1 MAKYLIRRFIELF
14 VALFII
20 TTAVFFLTNAAPGDP
35 LVSRAINLPAEQ
47 RANLYAR
54 YGLDKPLGERY
65 VITMLGML
73 HGNFGESV
81 VHSGQ
86 TIQSMLA
93 ERLPVSARL
102 GLQTMIFGVGIGLI
116 LGVIAAVKRG
126 KAADRIIV
134 ILSVLFISVPNL
146 VVGLLLQRY
155 FTGVL
160 HWFPTIGWP
169 KGKDLWFGGWKYTI
183 LPMIAGGVGYIAS
196 YSRLFKASILD
207 VLGQDYI
214 LTAESKGLSPFD
226 IVVHHVLRNAFIP
239 IVTRLP
245 VTVGMCITGSF
256 MIEKIFSIPG
266 IAQYFV
272 DAVSSYDLSIVLGET
287 VFMALIYIIAI
298 FITDILYTVV
308 DPRIRIRGGK
318 H

>member
-1 MAKYLIRRFIELF
+1 MARYLLRRLAELLL
-14 VALFII
+14 ALFII
-20 TTAVFFLTNAAPGDP
+20 TTAVFFLTKAAPGDP
-35 LVSRAINLPAEQ
+35 LMAKAINLPIDQ
-47 RANLYAR
+47 RENLYAR
-54 YGLDKPLGERY
+54 YGLDKPIAEQYL
-65 VITMLGML
+65 ITMRSML
-73 HGNFGESV
+73 HGDFGESL

-116 LGVIAAVKRG
+116 LGVIAAMKRG
-126 KAADRIIV
+126 KAADRLIV
-134 ILSVLFISVPNL
+134 VLSVLFISVPNL

-169 KGKDLWFGGWKYTI
+169 KGSELWLGGWKYTI

-207 VLGQDYI
+207 VIGQDYI
-214 LTAESKGLSPFD
+214 MTAQSKGLSPLEV
-226 IVVHHVLRNAFIP
+226 VVHHVLRNAFIP
-239 IVTRLP
+239 IITRLP

-287 VFMALIYIIAI
+287 VFMAIIYITAI
-298 FITDILYTVV
+298 YLTDILYTLI
-308 DPRIRIRGGK
+308 DPRIRIKGGR